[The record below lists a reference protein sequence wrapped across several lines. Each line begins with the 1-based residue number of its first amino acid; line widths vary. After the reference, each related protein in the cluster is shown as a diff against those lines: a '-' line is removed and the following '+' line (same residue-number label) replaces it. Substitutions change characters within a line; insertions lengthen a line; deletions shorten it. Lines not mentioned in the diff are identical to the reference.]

1 MTPLS
6 LALLL
11 SLAAD
16 PATPKSPPADT
27 SKPVGTTRDVE
38 KDLLEQHKKA
48 KPRLPLPPAD
58 ARAPN
63 SVNNGAMR
71 AYYIPAELRDSGGNR
86 EPDPAMTLDNTFKV
100 KLFWIAARSNNC
112 FY

>member
-1 MTPLS
+1 MTPLALS
-6 LALLL
+6 LLL
-11 SLAAD
+11 GLAPAAD
-16 PATPKSPPADT
+16 PTPPDT

-38 KDLLEQHKKA
+38 KGLLEDHKKA

-58 ARAPN
+58 PKTPN
-63 SVNNGAMR
+63 AVNNGAMR
-71 AYYIPAELRDSGGNR
+71 AYYLPADLRDSGFAR

-100 KLFWIAARSNNC
+100 KLFWITSRANNC

>member
-16 PATPKSPPADT
+16 PPDT
-27 SKPVGTTRDVE
+27 SKPVGTTRDAE
-38 KDLLEQHKKA
+38 KDLLEKHKTA

-58 ARAPN
+58 ARTPN

-71 AYYIPAELRDSGGNR
+71 AYYIPAELRDSGGGGR

-100 KLFWIAARSNNC
+100 KLFWITSRGNNC